1 MTVETLFD
9 QATNPTH
16 ILRRIKGLLTASNP
30 QFSEEEKKFEKAA
43 KKLIKAVTNTSP
55 SAEEY
60 LAALEES
67 YGFEL
72 LYICWQGFQYNLD
85 CFNAPINALLLQS
98 DFETLHRERR
108 LHTLPHTQQA
118 RLTINAFHKAL
129 KENDCLAL
137 TDGIRS
143 YYTTIE
149 VEGYK
154 VSHYIGFLFGDR
166 FLPLVIPGYTADS
179 VITNTYSILLSR
191 ATGLN
196 LFSLENEIHQ
206 NLFRRVE
213 NE

>member
-1 MTVETLFD
+1 M
-9 QATNPTH
+9 
-16 ILRRIKGLLTASNP
+16 
-30 QFSEEEKKFEKAA
+30 
-43 KKLIKAVTNTSP
+43 
-55 SAEEY
+55 
-60 LAALEES
+60 
-67 YGFEL
+67 
-72 LYICWQGFQYNLD
+72 
-85 CFNAPINALLLQS
+85 
-98 DFETLHRERR
+98 
-108 LHTLPHTQQA
+108 
-118 RLTINAFHKAL
+118 TINAFHKAL

-137 TDGIRS
+137 TDDIRS